1 LLNNLAGRP
10 TNNDVQSIYLNLF
23 ELESGIK
30 MTATPKDNPKVRQ
43 IFKAVRTVLAAHG
56 YAGTTISRVAG
67 QAGIS
72 RGLLHYY
79 FKNKEDMLAQAIE
92 STVETSLGAVAT
104 TFAGSKSPE
113 DVARGLC
120 TSLRKIIQSDPHF
133 ISLILEG
140 WAASRRIPAVS
151 RQIHA
156 NFRRIQRAVTK
167 QLEDAKLRGIISPDH
182 PLGELSR
189 LFIALFDGLGMQ
201 LVFEPELLN
210 SRKLWS
216 ATEAAVCMLL
226 RGSGKSA

>member
-1 LLNNLAGRP
+1 
-10 TNNDVQSIYLNLF
+10 
-23 ELESGIK
+23 
-30 MTATPKDNPKVRQ
+30 MTATPQDKPKVRQ
-43 IFKAVRTVLAAHG
+43 IFQAVRSVLAAHG

-79 FKNKEDMLAQAIE
+79 FKNKEDMLAQAIA

-104 TFAGSKSPE
+104 TFARSKSPE

-120 TSLRKIIQSDPHF
+120 ASLRKIIQSDPHF

-140 WAASRRIPAVS
+140 WAASRRIPAVA

-156 NFRRIQRAVTK
+156 NFRRIRDAVTR
-167 QLEDAKLRGIISPDH
+167 QLEDAKSRGIILPAL
-182 PLGELSR
+182 PLQELAR

-201 LVFEPELLN
+201 LVFEPELLK

-226 RGSGKSA
+226 RGGGKSA